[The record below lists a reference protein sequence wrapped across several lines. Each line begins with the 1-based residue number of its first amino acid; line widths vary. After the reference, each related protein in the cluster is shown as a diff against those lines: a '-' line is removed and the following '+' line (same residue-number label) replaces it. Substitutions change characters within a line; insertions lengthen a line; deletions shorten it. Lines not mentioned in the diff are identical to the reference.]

1 MTHRDIAWRSF
12 GAALFLMGG
21 AIGLNDRLGD
31 SSFPGL
37 AGFLVAL
44 FGFVLVVQGKR
55 VPAALRIERS
65 RHRSLPQSIHARRR
79 RRTENH
85 NG

>member
-12 GAALFLMGG
+12 GGALFLMG
-21 AIGLNDRLGD
+21 AVIGLNDRVGGG
-31 SSFPGL
+31 SFPGL

-44 FGFVLVVQGKR
+44 FGFVLIVQGKR

-65 RHRSLPQSIHARRR
+65 RHKGLPQSIHARRR
-79 RRTENH
+79 RRPENR